1 LSVLWPLMLR
11 RRDDAISCFAGEVWG
26 CSYPRRAGLL
36 LRHAGRVGVG
46 HSSSLMSFISAQEF
60 QAQEPACSPA
70 FRFIC
75 GLLII
80 HILPP
85 ACRYANGRALRHSLS
100 SSRWQDQRFLSKH
113 QLSYTAR
120 HLHIGFMHSCQ
131 LGCLPALV
139 AIATRSILRV
149 CLSYNF

>member
-1 LSVLWPLMLR
+1 MLR

-85 ACRYANGRALRHSLS
+85 ACRYANGRGATTLA
-100 SSRWQDQRFLSKH
+100 FLQPVAGSKV
-113 QLSYTAR
+113 SFEASIV
-120 HLHIGFMHSCQ
+120 LH
-131 LGCLPALV
+131 
-139 AIATRSILRV
+139 R
-149 CLSYNF
+149 